1 MSTVSLLQGFLQSSE
16 YVGSYLELYTTIYGL
31 KAGEQFF
38 ALLWSIGAIKAVF
51 AAIAV
56 MTAIEAFQK
65 GGTEGGWMFVRTI
78 GMRFVGLWLVLLLCV
93 WPISTLDVG
102 LMKYDPPATITTINA
117 PLPDVTV
124 TSATTQQEHGRRGF
138 NINDPAQCE
147 NCFDIRVPLMIRL
160 AMMTGHGIN
169 RAATKV
175 FPDRLSM
182 RMLDQGLATMKL
194 DDPAMLSEL
203 AAFNTQCYIP
213 AVNKMQTFWR
223 GGNLPNDLYR
233 NKEDYGVD
241 DLNWMG
247 SQILLKTEGLYKPCS
262 NTASCGSSLQASNPV
277 NDFVWNDM
285 RDGQPIPGTASPDF
299 RPMGFPYCDEW
310 WIKLRAGLYA
320 QHSGMLDEINNILS
334 FNNLALLVPGGQGLS
349 AAADYTAEDEVVRI
363 VLSRSSA
370 HELFS
375 DDLTYYTG
383 KIKQDAGVMASVGK
397 SVTDAAVRA
406 AEWGGTMVSTP
417 FSSIEQTAM
426 NNMAPIVQ
434 SVVLMALYMLAPFVA
449 IFSGFRWQVVF
460 TYAVLILSVISWQIW
475 WTFIMWVDSNMLMSM
490 YPDDGSITSYIEEA
504 GTKRMMLDR
513 ILGGA
518 AVFAPGIWTFILSV
532 AGWKG
537 AEAMSRMVGSFQTAA
552 SKEATSAARGAET
565 LAKMA
570 MPSGPVQTMVNIAK
584 KFAKP

>member
-1 MSTVSLLQGFLQSSE
+1 
-16 YVGSYLELYTTIYGL
+16 
-31 KAGEQFF
+31 
-38 ALLWSIGAIKAVF
+38 
-51 AAIAV
+51 

-78 GMRFVGLWLVLLLCV
+78 GTRFIGLWLVLLLCV
-93 WPISTLDVG
+93 WPISKLDVG

-117 PLPDVTV
+117 PLPEVTV

-160 AMMTGHGIN
+160 AMVTGHGIN

-223 GGNLPNDLYR
+223 GGNLPSDLYQ
-233 NKEDYGVD
+233 NKEAYGVD

-262 NTASCGSSLQASNPV
+262 NTRSCGSSLQASNPV
-277 NDFVWNDM
+277 NEFIWNDA
-285 RDGQPIPGTASPDF
+285 RDGQPIPGTVDSAS
-299 RPMGFPYCDEW
+299 MGYPYCDEW

-320 QHSGMLDEINNILS
+320 QHSGMLDELNNILS

-449 IFSGFRWQVVF
+449 IFSGFRWQVLF

-518 AVFAPGIWTFILSV
+518 AVFAPSVWTFVLTF

-537 AEAMSRMVGSFQTAA
+537 ADAMGRMVGEMGRGASAA
-552 SKEATSAARGAET
+552 ATS
-565 LAKMA
+565 
-570 MPSGPVQTMVNIAK
+570 IAK
-584 KFAKP
+584 EGNAMVPNGQTVVNVAKVMANPSKLLK